1 MTISRSICLGF
12 LAVITVGTLLLM
24 LPFSHSSNEWGVLST
39 ALFTATSAVCVT
51 GLSVVDVG
59 QYYSGFGQLCI
70 VFLVQV
76 GGLGY
81 MTATTFLLLLLGRR
95 FRLRD
100 KLAMHQSLDTPGISG
115 MQHLVRS
122 IIGLTLM
129 IEILGVLLLLPV
141 FEPDYG
147 LGKGLWF
154 AIFHSVNA
162 FNNAGFGLLPTSFIT
177 YATNPLLNFT
187 VTFLII
193 VGGIGYQVLLE
204 LYLWLR
210 DRLSQS
216 PSRFTFSLHFKIVTS
231 TTFLLLGV
239 GTIALFL
246 TEFQNPA
253 TLGPLSLGYK
263 LTAAWFQSVTART
276 AGFNTLDLSQMTI
289 TALFI
294 MIALMFIGASP
305 GSTGGGLKTT
315 TLWVLL
321 MSTRAVLQGK
331 EEVLCY
337 QRKVPTSLI
346 LKAIGSV
353 VASLLTVILSTILMS
368 LTQSKDTE
376 FLPILFEAVSAFA
389 TVGLSIGVTAKAS
402 LGTQMILIPTMYVG
416 RVGVLML
423 MSALLGDSPPSIV
436 HYPEEDLLV
445 G

>member
-12 LAVITVGTLLLM
+12 LAVITAGTLLLM
-24 LPFSHSSNEWGVLST
+24 LPLSHSNQEWGTLST

-59 QYYSGFGQLCI
+59 QHYSGFGQFCI
-70 VFLVQV
+70 ALMAQV

-81 MTATTFLLLLLGRR
+81 MTATTFLLLLLGRK

-129 IEILGVLLLLPV
+129 VEILGVLLLIPV

-147 LGKGLWF
+147 LGQSLWL
-154 AIFHSVNA
+154 AIFHSISA
-162 FNNAGFGLLPTSFIT
+162 FNNAGFSLLPNSFVD
-177 YATNPLLNFT
+177 YATDPLLNLAISL
-187 VTFLII
+187 LII
-193 VGGIGYQVLLE
+193 IGGIGYQVLLE

-210 DRLSQS
+210 DRLSHS

-231 TTFLLLGV
+231 TTLFLLGL
-239 GTIALFL
+239 GTIAFFL
-246 TEFQNPA
+246 TEFRNSA
-253 TLGPLSLGYK
+253 TLSSLGLGEK
-263 LTAAWFQSVTART
+263 LLVSWFQSVTTRT
-276 AGFNTLDLSQMTI
+276 AGFNSLNLAQMTTTSIFI
-289 TALFI
+289 T
-294 MIALMFIGASP
+294 IAFMFVGASP

-315 TLWVLL
+315 TLRVLL
-321 MSTRAVLQGK
+321 MCTRAVLQGK

-337 QRKVPTSLI
+337 QRKIPTSLI
-346 LKAIGSV
+346 LKAIGGV
-353 VASLLTVILSTILMS
+353 VASLATVIVVTILIS
-368 LTQSKDTE
+368 LTEPTQE
-376 FLPILFEAVSAFA
+376 FLPIFFEAVSAFA
-389 TVGLSIGVTAKAS
+389 TVGLSIGITAKAS

-416 RVGVLML
+416 RVGVLLL
-423 MSALLGDSPPSIV
+423 MSALLGDSPPSTV

>member
-24 LPFSHSSNEWGVLST
+24 LPFSHSSNEWGTLST

-129 IEILGVLLLLPV
+129 VEILGVFLLLPV

-147 LGKGLWF
+147 LGQGLWF

-177 YATNPLLNFT
+177 YATNPLLNFA

-216 PSRFTFSLHFKIVTS
+216 PSRFIFSLHFKIVTS

-331 EEVLCY
+331 DEVLCY

-423 MSALLGDSPPSIV
+423 MSALLGDTPPSIV